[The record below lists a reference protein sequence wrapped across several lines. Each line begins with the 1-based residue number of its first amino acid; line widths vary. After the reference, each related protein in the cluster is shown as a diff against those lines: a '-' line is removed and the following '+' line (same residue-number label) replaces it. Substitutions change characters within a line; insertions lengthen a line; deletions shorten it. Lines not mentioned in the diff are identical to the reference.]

1 MEWQKKFGKQGLV
14 IIAFSHMPAQMQRDL
29 AKSMGI
35 NYTLAVWDKDKFPKP
50 ISLVMGYPTN
60 LLIDRQGRFRA
71 VVMGPML
78 DRLEKE
84 LTAALKEKPPADKAP
99 PVKPTKAPR

>member
-14 IIAFSHMPAQMQRDL
+14 IIAFSHMPPQMQRGL
-29 AKSMGI
+29 AKGMGI

-50 ISLVMGYPTN
+50 ISLVVGYPTS
-60 LLIDRQGRFRA
+60 LLIGRQGRFRT

-78 DRLEKE
+78 DQLEKE
-84 LTAALKEKPPADKAP
+84 LMAALKEKPSATKAP
-99 PVKPTKAPR
+99 SVKPTKAPR

>member
-1 MEWQKKFGKQGLV
+1 VEWQKKLGKQGLV

-29 AKSMGI
+29 AKGMGI

-50 ISLVMGYPTN
+50 ISLVVGYPTN
-60 LLIDRQGRFRA
+60 LLIDRQGRFRT

-78 DRLEKE
+78 DQLEKE
-84 LTAALKEKPPADKAP
+84 LMAALKEKPPTAKTS
-99 PVKPTKAPR
+99 PVKPTKASR